1 MSVLRSSLLFF
12 CLLLLPVAAWS
23 LPAGTKAPG
32 FEVRTSQ
39 GETLSLEQYRGE
51 KSVLLIFWTTWCPYC
66 KQEFK
71 HMDEFLTDYEE
82 QSLAVIGINSGWRDT
97 VSKMQRF
104 QKRYQVDIPLAF
116 DHEHR
121 VSQDYNIRG
130 VPTILLIDRE
140 GTVVFSGHR
149 FSDRLSDI
157 LTRVT
162 TTNSNE

>member
-12 CLLLLPVAAWS
+12 CLLLLPASAWS

-32 FEVRTSQ
+32 FELRTSQ
-39 GETLSLEQYRGE
+39 GETLSLQQYQGE

-71 HMDEFLTDYEE
+71 HLDEFLADYDE

-97 VSKMQRF
+97 VSKMKRF
-104 QKRYQVDIPLAF
+104 QERYQLNIPMVF
-116 DHEHR
+116 DHEHL

-130 VPTILLIDRE
+130 VPTIQLIDRE

-149 FSDRLSDI
+149 FSDRLAEI
-157 LTRVT
+157 LSRVT
-162 TTNSNE
+162 AANSGD